1 MILRDFSCEQ
11 EKQCSNNKLW
21 FVQKLNWVGKH
32 DTGRYVLAKCVVHT
46 RTAGRAAPVLNAI
59 GGTAST
65 MHGHDAA
72 SHRSPCRH
80 PAEGSAT
87 RGALDWTPT
96 SVVNKRHPSNTV
108 HVACTAMDERY
119 DLHLTRHHR
128 YVWRCDNELFV
139 HADRG
144 SYFGCKACNLGIRSR
159 DPQVSQGKD
168 CMPPQVLP
176 TFN

>member
-1 MILRDFSCEQ
+1 MKLKVAAPVYALPLMAFVSAATCESLQAPSWKAVPPEVPLILRDFSCEQ

-32 DTGRYVLAKCVVHT
+32 DTGRYVLAECVVHT

-80 PAEGSAT
+80 PAGRQCHT
-87 RGALDWTPT
+87 RSP
-96 SVVNKRHPSNTV
+96 
-108 HVACTAMDERY
+108 
-119 DLHLTRHHR
+119 
-128 YVWRCDNELFV
+128 
-139 HADRG
+139 
-144 SYFGCKACNLGIRSR
+144 
-159 DPQVSQGKD
+159 
-168 CMPPQVLP
+168 
-176 TFN
+176 